1 MGQIVIIVG
10 NLGKDP
16 SMKYLESGD
25 AVVNFSVATSKK
37 WTSKSGDKMEVTTW
51 WNVSSFGKQAEACNN
66 YLKKGSKVQV
76 VGEMEPDKKTGG
88 PRMYKKSDGE
98 MGTSYELRAKE
109 VEFLSTGE
117 RREEPSGGAGESEIP
132 F

>member
-1 MGQIVIIVG
+1 MSQIVIITG

-16 SMKYLESGD
+16 VMKYLDSGD

-37 WTSKSGDKMEVTTW
+37 WTSRAGDKMEVTTW
-51 WNVSSFGKQAEACNN
+51 WNCSAFGKQAEACNN
-66 YLKKGSKVQV
+66 FLKKGSKVQV

-88 PRMYKKSDGE
+88 PRMFKKGDGE
-98 MGTSYELRAKE
+98 MGTSYELRANQ
-109 VEFLSTGE
+109 VEFLSSRGE
-117 RREEPSGGAGESEIP
+117 GQSEPDSEAEVP